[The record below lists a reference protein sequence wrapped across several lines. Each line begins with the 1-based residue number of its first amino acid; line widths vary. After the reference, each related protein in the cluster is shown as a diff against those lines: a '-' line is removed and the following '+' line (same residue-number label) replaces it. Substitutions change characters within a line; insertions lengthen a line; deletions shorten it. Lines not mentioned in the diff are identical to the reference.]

1 MDPINIIILL
11 NIIAT
16 FGANFSGAQKG
27 LKTSIIKVK
36 EKPRSYLQTLPTSV
50 AVITLVLLILS
61 LFEIGTFEYS
71 DEFLSY
77 RIVGLVFYL
86 IFSWV
91 QIWAYRTLG
100 ENYSQDVVILNN
112 HKLVKSGLYRFIR
125 HPQYLA
131 QFLVDLSASIAVLSY
146 LIFPIVFVE
155 LILLIQRAKLEETL
169 LKKYFKD
176 SFDEYKSRS
185 GFMIPFV
192 G

>member
-36 EKPRSYLQTLPTSV
+36 EKPKSYLQTLPTSV

-61 LFEIGTFEYS
+61 LFKIGTFEYS
-71 DEFLSY
+71 NEILSY
-77 RIVGLVFYL
+77 RIVGLISYL
-86 IFSWV
+86 VFSWV
-91 QIWAYRTLG
+91 QIWAYKTLR

-131 QFLVDLSASIAVLSY
+131 QFLVDLTASIAVMSY
-146 LIFPIVFVE
+146 LIFPIAFVE

-169 LKKYFKD
+169 LKKYFKE
-176 SFDEYKSRS
+176 SFDEYKSKS
-185 GFMIPFV
+185 GFMIPFI

>member
-36 EKPRSYLQTLPTSV
+36 EKPKSYLQTLPTSV

-61 LFEIGTFEYS
+61 LFKIGTFEYS
-71 DEFLSY
+71 NEILSY
-77 RIVGLVFYL
+77 RIVGLISYL
-86 IFSWV
+86 VFSWV
-91 QIWAYRTLG
+91 QIWAYKTLG

-131 QFLVDLSASIAVLSY
+131 QFLVDLTASVAVMSY
-146 LIFPIVFVE
+146 LIFPIAFVE
-155 LILLIQRAKLEETL
+155 LILLTQRAKLEETL
-169 LKKYFKD
+169 LKKYFKE
-176 SFDEYKSRS
+176 SFDEYKSKS
-185 GFMIPFV
+185 GFMIPFI

>member
-71 DEFLSY
+71 DDFLSY

-146 LIFPIVFVE
+146 LIFPIAFVE

>member
-50 AVITLVLLILS
+50 AVITLVLLILA

-112 HKLVKSGLYRFIR
+112 HKLVKSGLYRSIR

-146 LIFPIVFVE
+146 LIFPIAFVE
-155 LILLIQRAKLEETL
+155 LILLIQRSKLEETL
-169 LKKYFKD
+169 LKKHFKD

>member
-71 DEFLSY
+71 DDFLSY